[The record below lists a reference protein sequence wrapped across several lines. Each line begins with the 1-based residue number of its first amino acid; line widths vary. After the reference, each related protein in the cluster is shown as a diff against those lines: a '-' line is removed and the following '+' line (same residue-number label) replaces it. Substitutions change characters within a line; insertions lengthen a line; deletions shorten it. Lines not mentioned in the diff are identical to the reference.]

1 MRLNMKKAELIA
13 WLLGTFL
20 AVFVVSCSETITDS
34 HPDDGCVMDA
44 DSSYVCD
51 GTKFKV
57 YQ

>member
-1 MRLNMKKAELIA
+1 MRKAELIA
-13 WLLGTFL
+13 WMVGTFL
-20 AVFVVSCSETITDS
+20 AVFVVSCSETITDNNS
-34 HPDDGCVMDA
+34 DDHCIQMQD